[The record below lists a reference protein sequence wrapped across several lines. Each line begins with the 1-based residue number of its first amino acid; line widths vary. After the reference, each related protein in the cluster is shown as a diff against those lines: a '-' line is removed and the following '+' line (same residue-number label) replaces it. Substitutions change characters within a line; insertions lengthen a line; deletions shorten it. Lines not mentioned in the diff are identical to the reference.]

1 MSNEENIFREEK
13 AAGILMK
20 AEPDER
26 TRFKYTIWF
35 DYTRDLIN
43 KVTDGDFAVVQ
54 NYSSDKDVIKYN
66 VLEIINVLPFHY
78 AIGTDLK
85 GYPGFSKEAAKSAS
99 SDWVEQENESTED
112 TTKIICEAIPTN
124 FEFKDESNIEKIE
137 FKSEST
143 MAMVGTEVKLLNTEL
158 TKKIVNMGINEKTEN
173 VFSVGTL
180 LRNGKIDINIRIED
194 LIKTHFGIFGF
205 TGVGKSNL
213 TSTVISGILEKS
225 KENVKVVLFDLMD
238 EYTGL
243 LIDQLS
249 NPKIDAK
256 IICIGNKTLPGP
268 TFHYINKD
276 KGSTLE
282 DATEAFLDNLLLPK
296 GLKNRLD
303 DYSDPIS
310 SLLTQNKVKI
320 LDIFQMQTAEQFLRD
335 RESKLKHEK
344 DGAGTE
350 TQMKKI
356 MAVFEPHNSEVLNK
370 NLANN
375 LIQSL
380 QGLNITFGASK
391 DRLDFLIE
399 ELKTVANAG
408 EAKPLPDEIK
418 ISLKDIIG
426 ELNNE
431 KTKSLFIITSHDPNE
446 LRSLTK
452 MLGNRLYEL
461 RRERGITNPLI
472 SVICDEADEFIPGE
486 PKAPSYYD
494 SKEII
499 EKLARRGRKFGIGI
513 GIVTQRI
520 VYLDSNIMGQPHT
533 YFISKLPR
541 KSDRERIAEAFSMSE
556 DLFTQTFKF
565 QKGNWL
571 LISHDATGMDSV
583 PISIKTRNAEDRII
597 EFLKKPKAQ

>member
-1 MSNEENIFREEK
+1 MFREEK
-13 AAGILMK
+13 ASGILMK

-43 KVTDGDFAVVQ
+43 KVTDGDFVIVQ

-85 GYPGFSKEAAKSAS
+85 GYPGFTKEAAKSAS
-99 SDWVEQENESTED
+99 FDWVEQETDSTED

-124 FEFKDESNIEKIE
+124 LEFKDVSKIEEIE

-143 MAMVGTEVKLLNTEL
+143 MAMVGTEVKLLDTEL
-158 TKKIVNMGINEKTEN
+158 TKKIVNMGINEKIEN

-180 LRNGKIDINIRIED
+180 LRNNKIDINIRIED

-225 KENVKVVLFDLMD
+225 KENVNVVLFDLMD

-249 NPKIDAK
+249 NPKIDSK

-276 KGSTLE
+276 EGSTLN
-282 DATEAFLDNLLLPK
+282 DAREAFLDNLLLPK

-303 DYSDPIS
+303 DFSNPIS
-310 SLLTQNKVKI
+310 YLLTQNKIKI
-320 LDIFQMQTAEQFLRD
+320 LDLIQMQTADQFLRD

-350 TQMKKI
+350 TQMKRI
-356 MAVFEPHNSEVLNK
+356 MAVFEPHKSEVLNK

-375 LIQSL
+375 LIKSL
-380 QGLNITFGASK
+380 ECLNITFGVPK
-391 DRLDFLIE
+391 ERLDFLIE
-399 ELKTVANAG
+399 ELKTVAKAG
-408 EAKPLPDEIK
+408 EVNTLSDEIK

-446 LRSLTK
+446 LRSITK

-472 SVICDEADEFIPGE
+472 SFICDEADEFIPGE
-486 PKAPSYYD
+486 PKAPSYYE

-541 KSDRERIAEAFSMSE
+541 KSDRERIAEAFSISE

-583 PISIKTRNAEDRII
+583 PISIKTRNAEERIK
-597 EFLKKPKAQ
+597 EFFDKSKVQKNA

>member
-1 MSNEENIFREEK
+1 MFREER

-54 NYSSDKDVIKYN
+54 NYSSDKDVINYN

-85 GYPGFSKEAAKSAS
+85 GYPGFTKEAAKSAS
-99 SDWVEQENESTED
+99 FDWVEQETDSTED

-124 FEFKDESNIEKIE
+124 FEFKDESSIEKIE

-158 TKKIVNMGINEKTEN
+158 TKKIVNMGINEKIEN

-276 KGSTLE
+276 EGSTLD

-303 DYSDPIS
+303 DFTNPIS
-310 SLLTQNKVKI
+310 SLLTQNKIKI
-320 LDIFQMQTAEQFLRD
+320 LDLFQMQTVEQFLRD

-344 DGAGTE
+344 DGAPTE

-356 MAVFEPHNSEVLNK
+356 MAIFETHKSKILNK
-370 NLANN
+370 NTVNI
-375 LIQSL
+375 LIQPL
-380 QGLNITFGASK
+380 QGLESSTTNVAKG
-391 DRLDFLIE
+391 RLEFLIE

-418 ISLKDIIG
+418 ISLKDII
-426 ELNNE
+426 EDLNNK

-446 LRSLTK
+446 LRNLTK

-461 RRERGITNPLI
+461 RRERGFTTPLI
-472 SVICDEADEFIPGE
+472 SFICDEADEFIPGE
-486 PKAPSYYD
+486 AKGSSYYA

-520 VYLDSNIMGQPHT
+520 VYLDTNIMGQPHT

-541 KSDRERIAEAFSMSE
+541 KSDRERIAEAFSISE

-583 PISIKTRNAEDRII
+583 PISIKTRNAEERIK
-597 EFLKKPKAQ
+597 EFFDKFKA

>member
-1 MSNEENIFREEK
+1 
-13 AAGILMK
+13 
-20 AEPDER
+20 
-26 TRFKYTIWF
+26 
-35 DYTRDLIN
+35 
-43 KVTDGDFAVVQ
+43 
-54 NYSSDKDVIKYN
+54 
-66 VLEIINVLPFHY
+66 
-78 AIGTDLK
+78 
-85 GYPGFSKEAAKSAS
+85 
-99 SDWVEQENESTED
+99 
-112 TTKIICEAIPTN
+112 
-124 FEFKDESNIEKIE
+124 
-137 FKSEST
+137 
-143 MAMVGTEVKLLNTEL
+143 
-158 TKKIVNMGINEKTEN
+158 
-173 VFSVGTL
+173 
-180 LRNGKIDINIRIED
+180 
-194 LIKTHFGIFGF
+194 
-205 TGVGKSNL
+205 
-213 TSTVISGILEKS
+213 
-225 KENVKVVLFDLMD
+225 
-238 EYTGL
+238 
-243 LIDQLS
+243 
-249 NPKIDAK
+249 
-256 IICIGNKTLPGP
+256 
-268 TFHYINKD
+268 
-276 KGSTLE
+276 
-282 DATEAFLDNLLLPK
+282 
-296 GLKNRLD
+296 
-303 DYSDPIS
+303 
-310 SLLTQNKVKI
+310 
-320 LDIFQMQTAEQFLRD
+320 MQTAEQFLRD

-380 QGLNITFGASK
+380 QGLNITFGVSK

-418 ISLKDIIG
+418 ITLKDIIG

-452 MLGNRLYEL
+452 ILGNRLYEM